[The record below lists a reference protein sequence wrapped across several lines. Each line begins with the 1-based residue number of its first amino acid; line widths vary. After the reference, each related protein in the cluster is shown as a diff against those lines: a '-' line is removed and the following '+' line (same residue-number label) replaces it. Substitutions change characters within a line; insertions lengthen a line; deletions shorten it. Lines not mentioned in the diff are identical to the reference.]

1 LGKKKLLPLFQV
13 LRVQLTSEPDP
24 FFVHTL
30 EVSEEDFQTLKVEQC
45 ILVDFATFPSK
56 FIELLEKCI
65 EAKKQ
70 TSPR

>member
-1 LGKKKLLPLFQV
+1 MLSPFTLAFQV
-13 LRVQLTSEPDP
+13 LRVQLTSEADP
-24 FFVHTL
+24 FFVNTL

-45 ILVDFATFPSK
+45 ILVDFATFPFK

-65 EAKKQ
+65 EARTQ